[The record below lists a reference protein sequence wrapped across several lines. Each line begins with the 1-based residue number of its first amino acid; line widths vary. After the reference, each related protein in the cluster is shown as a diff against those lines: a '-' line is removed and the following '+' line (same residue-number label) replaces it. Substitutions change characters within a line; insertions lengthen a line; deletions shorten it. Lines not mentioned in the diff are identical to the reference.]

1 MRMMRWVRGRR
12 VIDVDVDVDIDVGG
26 LSIALGWRFWT

>member
-1 MRMMRWVRGRR
+1 MRWVRGRR